1 MEGVIV
7 DLKAL
12 TQKVIEITK
21 SSAEFAKNDFTTT
34 EKGSHINF
42 VTSSDIAV
50 QKFLEE
56 KLTALLP
63 NSAFFGEEGSEA
75 VKSAEYLWVVDP
87 IDGTV
92 NFSRGIS
99 EFAISVGL
107 IKGEKVI
114 LGVIYA
120 PARNEMC
127 HAYLGGGAFCNGERI
142 SVSERDFSNSLFCT
156 ALSLYN
162 KNYAEKCLDI
172 MREVY
177 GQCVD
182 IRRNGSCAL
191 DMCYLARGLGELFF
205 EFRTFP
211 WDYGAGIIILEEAG
225 GIITDLSG
233 EDIKL
238 DRACPIIAANN
249 HENHKKLLEIV
260 RKHIDVLPYEEIL
273 R

>member
-1 MEGVIV
+1 M

-12 TQKVIEITK
+12 TEKVIEITK
-21 SSAEFAKNDFTTT
+21 QSAKFTKGDFTTT

-50 QKFLEE
+50 QKFLKE
-56 KLTALLP
+56 KLTTLLP

-107 IKGEKVI
+107 IHNEKVI

-120 PARNEMC
+120 PERNEMC
-127 HAYLGGGAFCNGERI
+127 YAYLGGGAFCNGEKI
-142 SVSERDFSNSLFCT
+142 CVSERDFSNSLFCT

-177 GQCVD
+177 RECVD
-182 IRRNGSCAL
+182 IRRGGSCAF
-191 DMCYLARGLGELFF
+191 DICYLSRGWGELFF
-205 EFRTFP
+205 EFRAFP
-211 WDYGAGIIILEEAG
+211 WDYGAGIIILREAG

-249 HENHKKLLEIV
+249 LENHRKLLEIA
-260 RKHIDVLPYEEIL
+260 RKHIGKLPYEEIL